1 MTITVLS
8 TAFPLRGGIAHYVS
22 LLVAA
27 LRKKHDVQV
36 LTFKRQYPAF
46 LFPGTTQEETG
57 SEGHDTP
64 APQVMDSIN
73 PFNWISVGLR
83 LRRERPDLIIFKYW
97 LPFFGPCFGTIA
109 ALARSNG
116 HTRALIVCD
125 NVIPHERR
133 PGDILFTRYLL
144 RFSDRY
150 IVQSK
155 IVLKDLLSLKPQA
168 AYKLVPHP
176 IYSGFGDAMSKESA
190 RAQLGIA
197 EGRVLLFFGYIR
209 RYKGL
214 HILLEAF
221 AAMPQ
226 DVPTRLL
233 VVGEFYGGEEEYRA
247 KIDQLGLQNRIT
259 LVGRYVPNEEIPVF
273 FSAADAV
280 VLPYLSATQSGIAQI
295 AFHFATPL
303 IITDV
308 GGLSEAVEDG
318 VHGMI
323 VAPNDPRA
331 LTATMQ
337 EFYSKGLGPA
347 FAANMARDRHRFTW
361 EALVDGID
369 DLMKGA

>member
-8 TAFPLRGGIAHYVS
+8 TAFPLRGGIAHYVA

-27 LRKKHDVQV
+27 LRQKHDVTV

-46 LFPGTTQEETG
+46 LFPGKTQEETG
-57 SEGHDTP
+57 GEGHDTP

-73 PFNWISVGLR
+73 PFNWISLGLR

-116 HTRALIVCD
+116 HTRALLICD

-144 RFSDRY
+144 WFSDRY

-155 IVLKDLLSLKPQA
+155 IVLKDLLSLKPSA
-168 AYKLVPHP
+168 AYRLVPHP
-176 IYSGFGDAMSKESA
+176 IYSGFGDPMDKNEA
-190 RAQLGIA
+190 RTKLGIT
-197 EGRVLLFFGYIR
+197 EPRVLLFFGYIR

-214 HILLEAF
+214 HILLDAF

-226 DVPTRLL
+226 DIPTRLL
-233 VVGEFYGGEEEYRA
+233 VVGEFYGGEEDYRTQIA
-247 KIDQLGLQNRIT
+247 RLGLADRIT
-259 LVGRYVPNEEIPVF
+259 LVGRYVPNEEIPIF

-280 VLPYLSATQSGIAQI
+280 VLPYLSATQSGISQI
-295 AFHFATPL
+295 AFHFETPL

-323 VAPNDPRA
+323 VAPHDAAA
-331 LTATMQ
+331 LTTTLM
-337 EFYSKGLGPA
+337 EFYDKDLGPIL
-347 FAANMARDRHRFTW
+347 AANMKRDKHRFTW
-361 EALVDGID
+361 EALVQGIEA
-369 DLMKGA
+369 LMEER

>member
-8 TAFPLRGGIAHYVS
+8 TAYPLRGGIAHYVA

-27 LRKKHDVQV
+27 LKQKHDVSV
-36 LTFKRQYPAF
+36 LTFKRQYPGF
-46 LFPGTTQEETG
+46 LFPGKTQEETG
-57 SEGHDTP
+57 GDGHGAP

-109 ALARSNG
+109 AIARSNG
-116 HTRALIVCD
+116 HTRALLICD

-155 IVLKDLLSLKPQA
+155 VVLKDLLSLKPDA
-168 AYKLVPHP
+168 AYALVPHP
-176 IYSGFGDAMSKESA
+176 IYSGFGDPTGKDEA
-190 RAQLGIA
+190 RKQLGIT
-197 EGRVLLFFGYIR
+197 ESRVLLFFGYIR

-214 HILLEAF
+214 HILLDAF

-233 VVGEFYGGEEEYRA
+233 VVGEFYGGEAEYRA
-247 KIDQLGLQNRIT
+247 QIERLGLADRIT
-259 LVGRYVPNEEIPVF
+259 LVGRYVPNEEIPAF

-280 VLPYLSATQSGIAQI
+280 VLPYLSATQSGISQI
-295 AFHFATPL
+295 AFHFETPL

-308 GGLSEAVEDG
+308 GGLSEAVENG

-323 VAPNDPRA
+323 VPPNDARA
-331 LTATMQ
+331 LTATLT
-337 EFYSKGLGPA
+337 EFYSKQLGPSLS
-347 FAANMARDRHRFTW
+347 ANMKRDKHRFTW
-361 EALVDGID
+361 DALVQGIG
-369 DLMKGA
+369 DLMGDR

>member
-8 TAFPLRGGIAHYVS
+8 TAFPLRGGIAHYVA

-27 LRKKHDVQV
+27 LRTKHDVSV

-46 LFPGTTQEETG
+46 LFPGKTQEETG
-57 SEGHDTP
+57 GEGHDTP

-83 LRRERPDLIIFKYW
+83 IRRERPDLIIFKYW

-116 HTRALIVCD
+116 HTRVMLICD

-133 PGDILFTRYLL
+133 PGDILFTRYML

-155 IVLKDLLSLKPQA
+155 IVLKDLLSLKPEA
-168 AYKLVPHP
+168 VYRLVPHP
-176 IYSGFGDAMSKESA
+176 IYSGFGDAMGKDAA
-190 RAQLGIA
+190 RKQLGIT
-197 EGRVLLFFGYIR
+197 ESRVLLFFGYIR

-247 KIDQLGLQNRIT
+247 KIDQLGLQDRIT

-280 VLPYLSATQSGIAQI
+280 VLPYLSATQSGISQI
-295 AFHFATPL
+295 AFHFETPL
-303 IITDV
+303 VITDV
-308 GGLSEAVEDG
+308 GGLSEAVEHG

-331 LTATMQ
+331 LTAALN
-337 EFYSKGLGPA
+337 EFYSKGLGPS
-347 FAANMARDRHRFTW
+347 FAANMQRDKHRFTW
-361 EALVDGID
+361 EALVDGIGG
-369 DLMKGA
+369 LMEER

>member
-8 TAFPLRGGIAHYVS
+8 TAFPLRGGIAHYVT

-27 LRKKHDVQV
+27 LRKKHDVSV

-46 LFPGTTQEETG
+46 LFPGKTQEETG
-57 SEGHDTP
+57 GEGHDTP

-83 LRRERPDLIIFKYW
+83 IRRERPDLIIFKYW

-116 HTRALIVCD
+116 HTRVLIVCD

-144 RFSDRY
+144 RFSDRF

-155 IVLKDLLSLKPQA
+155 IVLKDLLSLKPKA
-168 AYKLVPHP
+168 VYKLVPHP
-176 IYSGFGDAMSKESA
+176 IYSGFGDAMGKDAA
-190 RAQLGIA
+190 RAQLGIT
-197 EGRVLLFFGYIR
+197 ERRVLLFFGYIR

-226 DVPTRLL
+226 EVPTRLL

-247 KIDQLGLQNRIT
+247 KIDELGLQDRIT

-280 VLPYLSATQSGIAQI
+280 VLPYLSATQSGISQI

-318 VHGMI
+318 VHGML

-331 LTATMQ
+331 LTATLN

-347 FAANMARDRHRFTW
+347 FAANMQRDKHRFTW
-361 EALVDGID
+361 EALVDGIG
-369 DLMKGA
+369 DLMEER

>member
-8 TAFPLRGGIAHYVS
+8 TAFPLRGGIAHYVA

-27 LRKKHDVQV
+27 LRTKHDVSV

-46 LFPGTTQEETG
+46 LFPGKTQEETG
-57 SEGHDTP
+57 GEGHDTP

-83 LRRERPDLIIFKYW
+83 IRRERPDLIIFKYW

-116 HTRALIVCD
+116 HTRVMLICD

-133 PGDILFTRYLL
+133 PGDILFTRYML

-155 IVLKDLLSLKPQA
+155 IVLKDLLSLKPEA
-168 AYKLVPHP
+168 VYRLVPHP
-176 IYSGFGDAMSKESA
+176 IYSGFGDAMGKDAA
-190 RAQLGIA
+190 RKQLGIT
-197 EGRVLLFFGYIR
+197 ESRVLLFFGYIR

-247 KIDQLGLQNRIT
+247 KIDQLGLQDRIT

-280 VLPYLSATQSGIAQI
+280 VLPYLSATQSGISQI
-295 AFHFATPL
+295 AFHFETPL
-303 IITDV
+303 VITDV
-308 GGLSEAVEDG
+308 GGLSEAVEHG

-331 LTATMQ
+331 LTAALN
-337 EFYSKGLGPA
+337 EFYSKGLGPS
-347 FAANMARDRHRFTW
+347 FAANMKRDKHRFTW
-361 EALVDGID
+361 EALVDGIGG
-369 DLMKGA
+369 LMEER

>member
-27 LRKKHDVQV
+27 LRAKHDVSV

-46 LFPGTTQEETG
+46 LFPGKTQEETG
-57 SEGHDTP
+57 GEGHDTP

-83 LRRERPDLIIFKYW
+83 IRRERPDLIIFKYW

-116 HTRALIVCD
+116 HTRVLIVCD

-144 RFSDRY
+144 RFSDRF

-168 AYKLVPHP
+168 VYKLVPHP
-176 IYSGFGDAMSKESA
+176 IYSGFGDAMGKDAA
-190 RAQLGIA
+190 RKQLGIT
-197 EGRVLLFFGYIR
+197 ESRVLLFFGYIR

-247 KIDQLGLQNRIT
+247 KIDQLGLQDRIT
-259 LVGRYVPNEEIPVF
+259 LVGRYVPNEEIPAF

-280 VLPYLSATQSGIAQI
+280 VLPYLSATQSGISQI
-295 AFHFATPL
+295 AFHFETPL
-303 IITDV
+303 VITDV

-318 VHGMI
+318 VHGML
-323 VAPNDPRA
+323 VAPNDPPA
-331 LTATMQ
+331 LTATLN

-347 FAANMARDRHRFTW
+347 FAANMKRDKHRFTW
-361 EALVDGID
+361 EALVDGIG
-369 DLMKGA
+369 DLMEGR

>member
-8 TAFPLRGGIAHYVS
+8 TAFPLRGGIAHYVT

-27 LRKKHDVQV
+27 LRKKHDVTV

-46 LFPGTTQEETG
+46 LFPGKTQEETG
-57 SEGHDTP
+57 GEGHGEP

-73 PFNWISVGLR
+73 PFNW
-83 LRRERPDLIIFKYW
+83 FKYW

-116 HTRALIVCD
+116 HTRAMLICD

-155 IVLKDLLSLKPQA
+155 VVLKDLLSLKPDA

-176 IYSGFGDAMSKESA
+176 IYSGFGDPLRKDEA
-190 RAQLGIA
+190 RAQLGIT
-197 EGRVLLFFGYIR
+197 EVRVLLFFGYIR

-214 HILLEAF
+214 HILLDAF

-233 VVGEFYGGEEEYRA
+233 VVGEFYGGEEEYRTQIA
-247 KIDQLGLQNRIT
+247 RLGLTDRIT
-259 LVGRYVPNEEIPVF
+259 LVGRYVPNEEIPAF

-280 VLPYLSATQSGIAQI
+280 VLPYLSATQSGISQI

-303 IITDV
+303 ILTDV

-323 VAPNDPRA
+323 VAPNDARA
-331 LTATMQ
+331 LTATLND
-337 EFYSKGLGPA
+337 FYSRQLGPG
-347 FAANMARDRHRFTW
+347 FAANMRRDKHRFTW
-361 EALVDGID
+361 EALVQGID
-369 DLMKGA
+369 DLMEGR